1 MGNSNTTA
9 GSTSESERDEQAE
22 RRVASAARSAA
33 TRETL
38 ERETAVRETA
48 PLGIG
53 LIEGNLAHKEHH
65 VTSGPKTRLQ
75 RADDLAAL
83 VLKLVTVLALTFGLF
98 EYDRQ
103 KADGRVTQSLDLV
116 QEWESGGYREA
127 YGRINDLLWPI
138 YEQNA
143 AAIAAAGKD
152 PAARALLYGNI
163 GETVTGKDDAFVSQP
178 DKDVDMI
185 FHFFERAAI
194 CADQAICDY
203 GVLKTF
209 FGSESASF
217 WLYFAKYAERRQN
230 DGFAG
235 YGEWTRKFVDGNIR
249 RAKFLGVI

>member
-1 MGNSNTTA
+1 MGETDTKAA
-9 GSTSESERDEQAE
+9 GSISQTERVDQIA
-22 RRVASAARSAA
+22 RREELARGAVM
-33 TRETL
+33 RETL
-38 ERETAVRETA
+38 ERETELRESA

-53 LIEGNLAHKEHH
+53 LIEGNLGHKERAS
-65 VTSGPKTRLQ
+65 SGPKTKLQ
-75 RADDLAAL
+75 RADDIAAL
-83 VLKLVTVLALTFGLF
+83 ILKLVTVLALSFGLF

-103 KADGRVTQSLDLV
+103 KADGRVTQSLTLV

-127 YGRINDLLWPI
+127 YARINDLLWPI
-138 YEQNA
+138 YEQNS
-143 AAIAAAGKD
+143 AAIAAVGTD
-152 PAARALLYGNI
+152 QAARALLYGNI
-163 GETVTGKDDAFVSQP
+163 GEAVTGKDDAFVSQP

-194 CADQAICDY
+194 CADQSICDY

-235 YGEWTRKFVDGNIR
+235 YGEWTRKFVDGDIR

>member
-1 MGNSNTTA
+1 MGNTNTTGGA
-9 GSTSESERDEQAE
+9 RAEAE
-22 RRVASAARSAA
+22 REEEVERGLAARSAVRSAAAREA
-33 TRETL
+33 T
-38 ERETAVRETA
+38 
-48 PLGIG
+48 PLGAG
-53 LIEGNLAHKEHH
+53 LIESAMGHHKHTEG
-65 VTSGPKTRLQ
+65 TKTRLQ
-75 RADDLAAL
+75 RFDDIAAL
-83 VLKLVTVLALTFGLF
+83 LLKIVTVLALTFGLF

-103 KADGRVTQSLDLV
+103 KADARVTQSLSLV

-143 AAIAAAGKD
+143 TAITGVGND
-152 PAARALLYGNI
+152 EAARSLLYGNI
-163 GETVTGKDDAFVSQP
+163 GEAVTGKDDAFVSQP

-235 YGEWTRKFVDGNIR
+235 YGEWTRKFVTGDIR
-249 RAKFLGVI
+249 RAKFLGVL

>member
-1 MGNSNTTA
+1 MGKMDTT
-9 GSTSESERDEQAE
+9 GSARAEAE
-22 RRVASAARSAA
+22 REQEVERGLAARSAA
-33 TRETL
+33 RSVAAREAT
-38 ERETAVRETA
+38 
-48 PLGIG
+48 PLGAG
-53 LIEGNLAHKEHH
+53 LIESALGHKH
-65 VTSGPKTRLQ
+65 TTGDKTRLQ
-75 RADDLAAL
+75 RFDDIAAL
-83 VLKLVTVLALTFGLF
+83 ILKIVTVLALSFGLF

-103 KADGRVTQSLDLV
+103 KADARVSQSLSLV
-116 QEWESGGYREA
+116 QEWETGGYRES

-138 YEQNA
+138 YEQNST
-143 AAIAAAGKD
+143 AITAVGND
-152 PAARALLYGNI
+152 QAARALLYGNI

-203 GVLKTF
+203 SVLRTF

-235 YGEWTRKFVDGNIR
+235 YGEWTRKFVDGDIR
-249 RAKFLGVI
+249 RAKFLGLI